1 VSSLRRVSST
11 ARATAGFCL
20 GLLLA
25 PTVAG
30 AAETKVFAF
39 TSDFSTGSLSF
50 ADLATREV
58 TPDVAMVGSDAV
70 LRYSGGLLYVVNRF
84 GGDNIQVID
93 PATFTTLRQFSVGN
107 GTNPQDIVF
116 ISPTKA
122 YVSRYGSASLL
133 VVDPSDANG
142 LPQSTISLAGFADSD
157 GIPEMARM
165 IKVGRYVFVACQRLT
180 NFAASNPSL
189 VVVIDSQTDQVVD
202 VDPITP
208 GVQAIT
214 LTLRNPVTTFDYD
227 RVNGRLW
234 IGCAGDF
241 GVLDGGVEVINPYTF
256 ADEGV
261 RVTEATLGGD
271 INDVVWQSATHA
283 YALVGDGSVNR
294 LVSWNPTTGAK
305 IATVFTANGG
315 FSLPDM
321 ELNDRGEL
329 WVCKNPNPATPTDP
343 AGLLVFS
350 IANEA
355 LLAGPLDTG
364 LPPIV
369 ITFDH
374 ATDEVTGVDAPP
386 PPLVSSA
393 LSLRAPWP
401 NPSRGPV
408 SLALSLAHEADVDMV
423 VMDAAGRRV
432 RRLVSGAIAAGE
444 HALSWDLTDERGRR
458 VAAGVYFVRAQ
469 VGETVMTRR
478 LAVLK

>member
-1 VSSLRRVSST
+1 
-11 ARATAGFCL
+11 L
-20 GLLLA
+20 GLLFA
-25 PTVAG
+25 STVAA
-30 AAETKVFAF
+30 AAETQVFAF

-50 ADLATREV
+50 ADLATRAV
-58 TPDVAMVGSDAV
+58 TPDVASVGSDAV
-70 LRYSGGLLYVVNRF
+70 LRYSGGLLYVVNRY

-133 VVDPSDANG
+133 VVDPSNANG
-142 LPQSTISLAGFADSD
+142 LPQSTISLADFADSD

-180 NFAASNPSL
+180 NFAASNPSM

-202 VDPITP
+202 VDPTTP

-261 RVTEATLGGD
+261 LITEATLGGD
-271 INDVVWQSATHA
+271 INDVVWHTATHA
-283 YALVGDGSVNR
+283 YALVGNGSVNS
-294 LVSWNPTTGAK
+294 LVTWNPTTGTK

-321 ELNDRGEL
+321 EMNDRGEL
-329 WVCKNPNPATPTDP
+329 WVAKNPSPATSTDLP
-343 AGLLVFS
+343 GLLVFS
-350 IANEA
+350 VASDA

-364 LPPIV
+364 LPPICV
-369 ITFDH
+369 TFDH
-374 ATDEVTGVDAPP
+374 ATDEVTGVDSS
-386 PPLVSSA
+386 PLAGPVGSGLA
-393 LSLRAPWP
+393 LRAPWP
-401 NPSRGPV
+401 NPARGPV
-408 SLALSLAHEADVDMV
+408 RLALSLAHDSDAEVVVVDP
-423 VMDAAGRRV
+423 AGRRV
-432 RRLVSGAIAAGE
+432 REIVSGAIAAGE
-444 HALSWDLTDERGRR
+444 HALSWDLADERGRP
-458 VAAGVYFVRAQ
+458 VAAGVYLVRAR
-469 VGETVMTRR
+469 VGMTTMTRR
-478 LAVLK
+478 ITVLR